1 MKTVVALTQ
10 GDRVGDSSRMAEPA
24 AGGTVEPYI
33 PASKSLPELT
43 AGALILGSLL
53 SIILSGANAY
63 LGMFAG
69 MTVSASVPAAVISMG
84 IFRAIRRGNILQNNG
99 VQTAAAS
106 GEGLAAGVIFTLPA
120 LIMLGTWTS
129 FSYIE
134 TTLIAGFGGILG
146 VLFTIPLRRALIID
160 QPLQFP
166 EGVATAEV
174 LKVGAEGGG
183 GVGVLVIAGLLGA
196 SIKIGATGLKL
207 WAEIAEFATY
217 VGSGTSS
224 VAKGAAASKAGAPLY
239 FGINASPALLSV
251 GYIVGFNVAAVI
263 FAGAALNRWV
273 AMPLFGALGDPAT
286 IVVDPDSHGAA
297 ALLAKDAAYAA
308 YADGVQLVGTLLER
322 LKVSW
327 VPDVLAMVEP
337 WGFTN
342 HGAIAGDVGVRAI
355 ALSGPLPDVDA
366 VTAAARYQGS
376 ATRYLGVGGM
386 LVGGV
391 WSLFKLRKSLLG
403 GIKAG
408 LDAYKKAKQ
417 GGAASVPRTERDMPM
432 NIILI
437 LIALSII
444 PLFAIFW
451 YFLDQAGADNAVLI
465 SAVMSV
471 VVVVAGFL
479 FSAVASYMAG
489 LVGSSNN
496 PVSGIT
502 ISTILVSALLLLG
515 LGLEAPAGPVAAI
528 LIGGVVCCAA
538 AIGGDNLQDLK
549 CGQLVGSTPWKQQ
562 VMQILGVVVAAL
574 AMAPILNLL
583 NDAYGIGDKLPAPQ
597 AGLMSTVSK
606 GVFAGGLPW
615 LIIGI
620 GAVIAV
626 IVIALDVWLQSRN
639 SKVRIPV
646 MAFAVGVYL
655 PFDLNV
661 PIMLGGIVALLVQ
674 KSLDKVKAGP
684 ERRGEVERMGLL
696 AAAGFITG
704 EALMGIG
711 LAVPVAATLDEDVI
725 KITSEHWTSSPWFK
739 APSLILV
746 ALSLTLLYKLALK
759 REPKGKGSGPD
770 GGTDFPA
777 ARIVD
782 NDDK

>member
-1 MKTVVALTQ
+1 MSE
-10 GDRVGDSSRMAEPA
+10 GSSP
-24 AGGTVEPYI
+24 TPQKVEPYI

-43 AGALILGSLL
+43 AGVIILGCLL
-53 SIILSGANAY
+53 SVILAGANAY

-84 IFRAIRRGNILQNNG
+84 ILRALRRGNILQNNA

-106 GEGLAAGVIFTLPA
+106 GEGLASGVIFTLPA
-120 LIMLGTWTS
+120 LVILNVWNKDHGNA
-129 FSYIE
+129 FPYLE

-183 GVGVLVIAGLLGA
+183 GVGVLVLAAVIGA
-196 SIKIGATGLKL
+196 IVKVGATGVKL
-207 WAEIAEFATY
+207 WAEVVTFGAWISGGAT
-217 VGSGTSS
+217 TLT
-224 VAKGAAASKAGAPLY
+224 AKGVAAAKGGVPFF

-251 GYIVGFNVAAVI
+251 GYIVGFNVATVI
-263 FAGAALNRWV
+263 FAGAALNRWIAV
-273 AMPLFGALGDPAT
+273 PLFAVVGDASSIVTSDVVVPIFHFTATTFTAAKQVVAHHYLPDELLGASAY
-286 IVVDPDSHGAA
+286 
-297 ALLAKDAAYAA
+297 DAADLYHH
-308 YADGVQLVGTLLER
+308 
-322 LKVSW
+322 
-327 VPDVLAMVEP
+327 
-337 WGFTN
+337 F
-342 HGAIAGDVGVRAI
+342 
-355 ALSGPLPDVDA
+355 
-366 VTAAARYQGS
+366 VTRF
-376 ATRYLGVGGM
+376 LGVGGM

-403 GIKAG
+403 GITAG
-408 LDAYKKAKQ
+408 LAAYKQRRSGSAE
-417 GGAASVPRTERDMPM
+417 AIVRTEHDMPM

-437 LIALSII
+437 AIGLSVI
-444 PLFAIFW
+444 PLFFIFW
-451 YFLDQAGADNAVLI
+451 HFPGITGPVAGVMAV
-465 SAVMSV
+465 VM
-471 VVVVAGFL
+471 VVAGFL

-515 LGLEAPAGPVAAI
+515 MGLKSPAGPIAAV

-574 AMAPILNLL
+574 VMAPVLNLL
-583 NDAYGIGDKLPAPQ
+583 HNAYTIGSPGLSAPQ
-597 AGLMSTVSK
+597 ANLMGTVAF
-606 GVFAGGLPW
+606 GVFDGGLPW
-615 LIIGI
+615 GIIGI
-620 GAVIAV
+620 GAAIAAVV
-626 IVIALDVWLQSRN
+626 IVVDAILEARQFRF
-639 SKVRIPV
+639 RIPV

-655 PFDLNV
+655 PFELNV
-661 PIMLGGIVALLVQ
+661 PIFFGGCVAWLVNRR
-674 KSLDKVKAGP
+674 LDKTNASA
-684 ERRGEVERMGLL
+684 ERRTEVERMGLL

-711 LAVPVAATLDEDVI
+711 LAVPVAAL
-725 KITSEHWTSSPWFK
+725 HSPNAIALFQDDK
-739 APSLILV
+739 GNPAYQTFELPSVCFVGL
-746 ALSLTLLYKLALK
+746 ALYLLYYLAFRK
-759 REPKGKGSGPD
+759 SAVPHKP
-770 GGTDFPA
+770 TP
-777 ARIVD
+777 
-782 NDDK
+782 